1 MVQNRTMNVTCLIP
15 CFNERERIAGV
26 LDVIVGTANITQVI
40 CVDDGST
47 DGTADFIQRH
57 WPEVEV
63 VRLLQNVGK
72 TAAIKYGLKY
82 VQHEA
87 LLMMDADLQDLRKC
101 ELEAALDAY
110 RTYDPVDMIILRRI
124 NSPWFVKWYRSDVLL
139 SGERILKT
147 ADLRQVLYQ
156 KLKCYQ
162 LEVAINRYML
172 RHKKVVRWMPWSAM
186 NTYKVDKL
194 GVLDGSRKE
203 FRMYVD
209 IVNYVG
215 FSHMLLQLTSFTR
228 KMREKQKSG
237 SRRPRFLQQL
247 KL

>member
-1 MVQNRTMNVTCLIP
+1 MKVTCLIP
-15 CFNERERIAGV
+15 CYNERERIGQV
-26 LDVIVGTANITQVI
+26 LRIMMGTKHIAQVI
-40 CVDDGST
+40 CVDDGSE
-47 DGTADFIQRH
+47 DGTADYIQH
-57 WPEVEV
+57 NWPGVEV
-63 VRLLQNVGK
+63 VRLPQNVGK
-72 TAAIKYGLKY
+72 TEAIRQGLRYVKYDT
-82 VQHEA
+82 
-87 LLMMDADLQDLRKC
+87 LLMMDADLQDLRRY
-101 ELEAALDAY
+101 ELEAALEAY
-110 RTYDPVDMIILRRI
+110 HKYKLVDMIILRRI

-147 ADLRQVLYQ
+147 ADLKQVLKQ
-156 KLKCYQ
+156 KLKSYQ

-172 RHKKVVRWMPWSAM
+172 CHKKVVRWMPWSAM

-203 FRMYVD
+203 FKMYVD

-228 KMREKQKSG
+228 RMRKKQESE
-237 SRRPRFLQQL
+237 SLRTRLLQQL

>member
-1 MVQNRTMNVTCLIP
+1 M
-15 CFNERERIAGV
+15 
-26 LDVIVGTANITQVI
+26 
-40 CVDDGST
+40 
-47 DGTADFIQRH
+47 
-57 WPEVEV
+57 
-63 VRLLQNVGK
+63 
-72 TAAIKYGLKY
+72 
-82 VQHEA
+82 
-87 LLMMDADLQDLRKC
+87 
-101 ELEAALDAY
+101 
-110 RTYDPVDMIILRRI
+110 
-124 NSPWFVKWYRSDVLL
+124 KWYRSDVLL

-147 ADLRQVLYQ
+147 ADLRQVLHQ

>member
-1 MVQNRTMNVTCLIP
+1 MNVTCLIP
-15 CFNERERIAGV
+15 CFNERERIGGV
-26 LDVIVGTANITQVI
+26 LDVIVGTACISQVI

-82 VQHEA
+82 VRHKA
-87 LLMMDADLQDLRKC
+87 LLMMDADLQDLRKY
-101 ELEAALDAY
+101 ELEAALQAY
-110 RTYDPVDMIILRRI
+110 RKYDSVDMIILRRI

-147 ADLRQVLYQ
+147 ADLRQVLRQ
-156 KLKCYQ
+156 RLKCYQ

-228 KMREKQKSG
+228 KMREKQKSE

>member
-1 MVQNRTMNVTCLIP
+1 MGVTCLIP
-15 CFNERERIAGV
+15 CFNERERIDGV
-26 LDVIVGTANITQVI
+26 LHIVAGAAHISQVI
-40 CVDDGST
+40 CVDDGSA
-47 DGTADFIQRH
+47 DGTADFIQQH
-57 WPEVEV
+57 WPAVEV
-63 VRLLQNVGK
+63 VRLAQNVGK
-72 TAAIKYGLKY
+72 TAAIKFGLQF
-82 VQHEA
+82 VRHEV
-87 LLMMDADLQDLRKC
+87 LLMMDADLQDLRKY
-101 ELEAALDAY
+101 ELEAALQAY
-110 RTYDPVDMIILRRI
+110 QIYTSVDMIIMRRI

-147 ADLRQVLYQ
+147 EDLRQVLNQ

-203 FRMYVD
+203 FKMYVD

-228 KMREKQKSG
+228 SMRVKQKSEA
-237 SRRPRFLQQL
+237 RRPRFLQQL

>member
-1 MVQNRTMNVTCLIP
+1 MEVTCLIP
-15 CFNERERIAGV
+15 CYNERERIAQV
-26 LDVIVGTANITQVI
+26 LQVVINVKYITQVI

-47 DGTADFIQRH
+47 DGTADYIQRH

-63 VRLLQNVGK
+63 VRLLQNMGK
-72 TAAIKYGLKY
+72 TAAIKYGLKD
-82 VQHEA
+82 VRHEV
-87 LLMMDADLQDLRKC
+87 LLMMDADLQDLRKY
-101 ELEAALDAY
+101 ELEAALEAY
-110 RTYDPVDMIILRRI
+110 QKYASVDMIIMRRI

-139 SGERILKT
+139 SGERILRT
-147 ADLRQVLYQ
+147 ADLRQVLRQ
-156 KLKCYQ
+156 QLKCYQ

-203 FRMYVD
+203 FQMYVD

-228 KMREKQKSG
+228 KMREKQKSENLR
-237 SRRPRFLQQL
+237 SRFLQQL